1 MDMGSRNTNHF
12 ALKRELRGTLYREVL
27 RYGLNFCTEG
37 VLLVR
42 PYYSCSESAR
52 RVIERLSAFPSSNKE
67 MLPWS
72 GAQLFD
78 SGAEVKRFLYCQETL
93 EVLLEVS
100 KKIFDWEQPSLPE
113 DLTLIRPDGS
123 DWLVAM
129 SHSRQAFLSLSRE
142 ERLDIVHAIPRIN
155 TIIP

>member
-1 MDMGSRNTNHF
+1 MDVVSRNNNHF

-27 RYGLNFCTEG
+27 QYALKVCSEG
-37 VLLVR
+37 VLLIR

-52 RVIERLSAFPSSNKE
+52 KVLERLSAFPSPDKE
-67 MLPWS
+67 SLPWT

-78 SGAEVKRFLYCQETL
+78 SGAEVKRFLYCQET
-93 EVLLEVS
+93 VDILLEVS
-100 KKIFDWEQPSLPE
+100 KKIFDWEQPGLPE

-142 ERLDIVHAIPRIN
+142 ERSDIVHAIPRLGAMIQ
-155 TIIP
+155 